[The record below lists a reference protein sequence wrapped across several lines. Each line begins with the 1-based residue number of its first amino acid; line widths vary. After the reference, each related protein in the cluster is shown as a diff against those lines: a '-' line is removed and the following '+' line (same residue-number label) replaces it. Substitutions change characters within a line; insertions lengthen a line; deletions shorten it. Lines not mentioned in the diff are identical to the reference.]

1 MLLTAPGACTIA
13 SLLSNMSPDVE
24 IQGFDPD
31 KLVLKLRVTL
41 SADRNAIDPVVE
53 SMMEVIRE
61 MKCVD
66 GKESDIELALS
77 EALANAVVHGAK
89 ADASKVVE
97 CDVACDQSRGMLI
110 VVRDPGTGFD
120 PANVPSPLH
129 GENLYSDHGRGI
141 FLINRLMDEVEFAK
155 NGTEIRMLKK

>member
-1 MLLTAPGACTIA
+1 MDALIP
-13 SLLSNMSPDVE
+13 NMSPDVE
-24 IQGFDPD
+24 IRGFEPD

-41 SADRNAIDPVVE
+41 SADRDAIDPVVE
-53 SMMEVIRE
+53 SVMDIIRE

-97 CDVACDQSRGMLI
+97 CDVACDQNRGMLI

-120 PANVPSPLH
+120 PANVPSPLQ

-141 FLINRLMDEVEFAK
+141 FLINQLMDEVKFEK
-155 NGTEIRMLKK
+155 NGTEIHMRKF